1 MVIGNVKIKLIF
13 EFKRLKIIVDT
24 KLNFFLRSEMIKK
37 KMMRNLDVD

>member
-37 KMMRNLDVD
+37 KNDAQFRC